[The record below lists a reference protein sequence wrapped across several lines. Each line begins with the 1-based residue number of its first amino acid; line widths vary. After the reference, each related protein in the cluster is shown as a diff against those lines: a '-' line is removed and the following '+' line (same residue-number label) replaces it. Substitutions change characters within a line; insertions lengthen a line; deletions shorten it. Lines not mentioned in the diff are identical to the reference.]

1 MDFDVGTAESGS
13 ASFEGAGAESR
24 LITREC
30 VDIAVTTTG
39 ELIIT
44 GAAATEE
51 LEVPAAE
58 RGEKLHRGAISG
70 AAVPRHEAAAR
81 TRLGQEPAPSVSSG
95 ARA

>member
-70 AAVPRHEAAAR
+70 AAVPRHEAAAIASLHPH
-81 TRLGQEPAPSVSSG
+81 TCLSSS
-95 ARA
+95 ATAL